1 MRSRIKQRLLLLIP
15 ALLLLAPSWA
25 FAGTSGTGEVLSTF
39 TSATSGWYNSL
50 LSVAEGIF
58 YVLFGVDFV
67 YLVAQWLIGGK
78 DVHEIFTSFIKKIM
92 TIGVF
97 YTILLNAHELIGW
110 VMSGFQQAGTD
121 AAGTPHTGISWIL
134 STGVSFFVAC
144 VKGPVKAATSGGLPG
159 LLWNTLTTGGG
170 LEVSVII
177 GAFAGL
183 ITGIMAVLAL
193 IYLALE
199 YIAIQ
204 LEALLVG
211 SIGVI
216 MLGFSGSRWT
226 AQHGEGYLKYALSV
240 GVRFLVLT
248 VWVAFI
254 ESTAP
259 TIVKTLLAGVK
270 HAGADNIPNVLSAYA
285 NVLIFVI
292 LIAWMAK
299 KLPSIAGSIMTG
311 SSSMSGGELL
321 GSAVKAAA
329 LGAAAVATGGAALAA
344 GGAAAGTGALSA
356 AEAASGAAKDA
367 AGSLTNS
374 AGNTEP
380 PKGPGDGGKLEPAVD
395 AVPAPVPTSA
405 QTDMQENNAIPAPL
419 KSVQASSAKKAQ
431 PGADKRST
439 STAQGVETTVNKATS
454 ADSNPQSAPGDGGG
468 TPVQSGGNNPAE
480 TASTADADAKPAAD
494 ATDHRPDAPNTPTQ
508 PVSGVSDV
516 VPAPLSQGAG
526 NAQGTDAG
534 SADVSAKN
542 PEPASVAG
550 KDAAIGNAQL
560 PDGAVREQRIPD
572 AAMRNSDT
580 SGDASTDKVVAA
592 PAGGSGGATASPDTA
607 KGDNVN
613 NGKPAS
619 DVDHRST
626 APNTSTQPV
635 SGGSD
640 DVPAPEPQKGL
651 MDHAHDLMKNAD
663 TLEKVMGHG
672 LNVVSPGQADTSSVT
687 AAGIGLKHSE

>member
-15 ALLLLAPSWA
+15 VLLLLAPSWA
-25 FAGTSGTGEVLSTF
+25 FAGTSGTGEVLSAF

-97 YTILLNAHELIGW
+97 YTILLNAHKLVGW

-144 VKGPVKAATSGGLPG
+144 VEGPVKAATSGGVAG
-159 LLWNTLTTGGG
+159 FLWNTLTTGGG
-170 LEVSVII
+170 LEVSAVI

-183 ITGIMAVLAL
+183 ITGIMAILAL

-270 HAGADNIPNVLSAYA
+270 HAGADNIPYVLSAYA

-321 GSAVKAAA
+321 SSAAKTAA
-329 LGAAAVATGGAALAA
+329 LVAAGVATAGAGAAVAGA
-344 GGAAAGTGALSA
+344 GAGTGALSA
-356 AEAASGAAKDA
+356 AEAASGEAGALGA
-367 AGSLTNS
+367 AGE
-374 AGNTEP
+374 AGAA
-380 PKGPGDGGKLEPAVD
+380 GGEAGSMSGGNGASDTAGSNVD
-395 AVPAPVPTSA
+395 AVPAPQSA
-405 QTDMQENNAIPAPL
+405 PMPGQGQTAKDAAQENNVPAPGAAQPRASTPPGTQSGDAP
-419 KSVQASSAKKAQ
+419 KSSETANPADAEKGPEHAREQSGDGLVQGAEEAMAGAGMTRVVDAAETSGRAGDVGTGSAGTAGQTDAGTSDVDGSSATGTSGAAGTSGVSGTEGATGAAGTSGAGAKAVDSAA
-431 PGADKRST
+431 PAPKGA
-439 STAQGVETTVNKATS
+439 AEPPVGPQQGQKPDT
-454 ADSNPQSAPGDGGG
+454 DSG
-468 TPVQSGGNNPAE
+468 
-480 TASTADADAKPAAD
+480 
-494 ATDHRPDAPNTPTQ
+494 TDHRPDAPNTPTQ
-508 PVSGVSDV
+508 
-516 VPAPLSQGAG
+516 
-526 NAQGTDAG
+526 T
-534 SADVSAKN
+534 
-542 PEPASVAG
+542 
-550 KDAAIGNAQL
+550 
-560 PDGAVREQRIPD
+560 
-572 AAMRNSDT
+572 
-580 SGDASTDKVVAA
+580 
-592 PAGGSGGATASPDTA
+592 
-607 KGDNVN
+607 
-613 NGKPAS
+613 
-619 DVDHRST
+619 
-626 APNTSTQPV
+626 V
-635 SGGSD
+635 SGGSN
-640 DVPAPEPQKGL
+640 DVPAPVQNTSNQTDSGNSNEPSAPAPQPEQESL
-651 MDHAHDLMKNAD
+651 LERAD
-663 TLEKVMGHG
+663 RYGKMIDHG
-672 LNVVSPGQADTSSVT
+672 LNVVSPGNADTKDVQ
-687 AAGIGLKHSE
+687 AAGIGLRHSE